1 MKRQSNLSQLEWQEK
16 ISEIATN
23 ETKINNLLD
32 KKLKALVVWIVTELG
47 KRIDAHSEDLNK
59 ELEIIRKNQSEL

>member
-1 MKRQSNLSQLEWQEK
+1 MPTEMAREK
-16 ISEIATN
+16 FPKA
-23 ETKINNLLD
+23 TKINNLPD
-32 KKLKALVVWIVTELG
+32 KKLEALVVGITELG

>member
-1 MKRQSNLSQLEWQEK
+1 MKRQSNLSQLKWQEK

-32 KKLKALVVWIVTELG
+32 KKLEALVVWIVTELG
-47 KRIDAHSEDLNK
+47 ERIDAHSEDLNK

>member
-32 KKLKALVVWIVTELG
+32 KKLKELVVRIVTELG